1 MSKSK
6 SKFVYYLN
14 DFFSHRLA
22 ELVVS
27 FQEKV
32 DDLIIVDEEIDL
44 EVRSLETCAYSTQ
57 IFKETLSK
65 IQKSVDDLS
74 LRQYSNL
81 HAWVGKLDEAV
92 EEKLGLRLQVK
103 NFVQP
108 FVLLFTL
115 GLFGLNP
122 ILDPQFGLSRVGLAY
137 RVETRVQS
145 GRVGLK

>member
-1 MSKSK
+1 M
-6 SKFVYYLN
+6 VN
-14 DFFSHRLA
+14 
-22 ELVVS
+22 

-44 EVRSLETCAYSTQ
+44 EVRSLETCAYSAQ

-103 NFVQP
+103 NFVLPLPWGAFTYDVNVLGIFDLPTQP
-108 FVLLFTL
+108 NQILYFYIIKLWSEAESFTI
-115 GLFGLNP
+115 FENHVY
-122 ILDPQFGLSRVGLAY
+122 SH
-137 RVETRVQS
+137 
-145 GRVGLK
+145 

>member
-1 MSKSK
+1 MSKSRIK
-6 SKFVYYLN
+6 IFYQKTFS
-14 DFFSHRLA
+14 SHRLA
-22 ELVVS
+22 ELVVN

-44 EVRSLETCAYSTQ
+44 EVRSLETCAYSAQ

-108 FVLLFTL
+108 FVLPLPWVF
-115 GLFGLNP
+115 
-122 ILDPQFGLSRVGLAY
+122 
-137 RVETRVQS
+137 
-145 GRVGLK
+145 

>member
-1 MSKSK
+1 M
-6 SKFVYYLN
+6 Y
-14 DFFSHRLA
+14 FFPRRLA
-22 ELVVS
+22 ELVVN

-44 EVRSLETCAYSTQ
+44 EVRSLETCAYSAQ

-122 ILDPQFGLSRVGLAY
+122 ILDPKFGSSRVGLAL
-137 RVETRVQS
+137 RVKKRVQS

>member
-1 MSKSK
+1 M
-6 SKFVYYLN
+6 VN
-14 DFFSHRLA
+14 
-22 ELVVS
+22 

-44 EVRSLETCAYSTQ
+44 EVRSLGTCAYSAQ

-103 NFVQP
+103 SFLTFLTCFKIPIIISNLNSNCCN
-108 FVLLFTL
+108 LLVMRNL
-115 GLFGLNP
+115 QEQVKEALCYQKL
-122 ILDPQFGLSRVGLAY
+122 I
-137 RVETRVQS
+137 
-145 GRVGLK
+145 

>member
-1 MSKSK
+1 M
-6 SKFVYYLN
+6 VN
-14 DFFSHRLA
+14 
-22 ELVVS
+22 

-44 EVRSLETCAYSTQ
+44 EVRSLETCAYSAQ

-103 NFVQP
+103 NFVLPLPWGAFTYDVRCFLGIFDLPTQP
-108 FVLLFTL
+108 NQILYYIRLFSKIRCSLTFL
-115 GLFGLNP
+115 P
-122 ILDPQFGLSRVGLAY
+122 
-137 RVETRVQS
+137 T
-145 GRVGLK
+145 

>member
-1 MSKSK
+1 M
-6 SKFVYYLN
+6 VN
-14 DFFSHRLA
+14 
-22 ELVVS
+22 

-44 EVRSLETCAYSTQ
+44 EVRSLETCAYSAQ

-103 NFVQP
+103 NFVLPLRAFKYDVRCFLGILYLPIDPNQ
-108 FVLLFTL
+108 LLYYK
-115 GLFGLNP
+115 
-122 ILDPQFGLSRVGLAY
+122 R
-137 RVETRVQS
+137 
-145 GRVGLK
+145 

>member
-1 MSKSK
+1 M
-6 SKFVYYLN
+6 VN
-14 DFFSHRLA
+14 
-22 ELVVS
+22 

-44 EVRSLETCAYSTQ
+44 EVRSLETCAYSAQ

-108 FVLLFTL
+108 FVLPLPKVIYTKY
-115 GLFGLNP
+115 
-122 ILDPQFGLSRVGLAY
+122 S
-137 RVETRVQS
+137 
-145 GRVGLK
+145 KH